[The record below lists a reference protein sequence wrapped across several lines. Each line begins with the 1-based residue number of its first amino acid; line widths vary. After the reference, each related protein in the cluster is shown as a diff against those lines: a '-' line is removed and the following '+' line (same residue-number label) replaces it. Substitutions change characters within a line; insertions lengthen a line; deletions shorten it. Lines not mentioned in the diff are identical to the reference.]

1 MAVRLDAWRDTW
13 QAVGVRPLAGWGVL
27 STSQA
32 AAAAAGTPSLA
43 KAPSAADR
51 SPSDD
56 PPQTSASAGP
66 HRGAAGYAVLALAGG
81 WTALGL
87 FLLLI
92 VGGCIAVARAGHR
105 RYWPIAHAL
114 ASHGALGAVAAF
126 LMFSPLVTTI
136 EGVAL
141 LNGVLALGIAAAVGT
156 ARGGEERRWGGP
168 RRGGS
173 IPQSP

>member
-1 MAVRLDAWRDTW
+1 
-13 QAVGVRPLAGWGVL
+13 VL

-43 KAPSAADR
+43 EAPPAADA
-51 SPSDD
+51 SPSDN

-66 HRGAAGYAVLALAGG
+66 HRSAAAYAVLALAGG

-87 FLLLI
+87 FLLVI
-92 VGGCIAVARAGHR
+92 GGGCMAVARAGHR
-105 RYWPIAHAL
+105 RHWPIAHAL

-126 LMFSPLVTTI
+126 LMFSPLVTTV

-156 ARGGEERRWGGP
+156 ARGAEQDRWGGP
-168 RRGGS
+168 GRGGW